1 MKNGVR
7 FNHIGPQFAVDNVE
21 KAIGFYAAA
30 LGFGLDFIDGEPPHY
45 AVVFRDEVYIHV
57 SRPESQS
64 VQPGA
69 GRAFVAVSGVGEI
82 WERARSE
89 APNSIVQPLE
99 DLDYGQQVRFKVFAI
114 SDPAGN
120 TLRIGEPLTNDS
132 ARAVVE

>member
-7 FNHIGPQFAVDNVE
+7 FNHIGPQFAVHDVS
-21 KAIGFYAAA
+21 KSVGFYAAA
-30 LGFGLDFIDGEPPHY
+30 LGFGLDFIDGDPPHY
-45 AVVFRDEVYIHV
+45 AVVFRDEVYIHL
-57 SRPESQS
+57 SHPESQS

-69 GRAFVAVSGVGEI
+69 GRAFVAVSGVDEV

-120 TLRIGEPLTNDS
+120 TLRIGEPLTNDP
-132 ARAVVE
+132 A